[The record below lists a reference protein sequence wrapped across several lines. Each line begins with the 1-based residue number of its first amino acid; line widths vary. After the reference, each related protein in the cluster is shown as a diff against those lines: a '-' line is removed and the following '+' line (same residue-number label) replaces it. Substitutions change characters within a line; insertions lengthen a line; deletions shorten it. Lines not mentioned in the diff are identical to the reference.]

1 MFKMKKFLI
10 VAFVVLS
17 QAASAQTLVEKA
29 AKDELVFMRNEDP
42 AMRRAFDV
50 ARSTLDDFLVIAN
63 ERSPGKADFAVK
75 VAISEGMKTEYFWVV
90 DFVRKGGDQF
100 EGEIGNEPRMVK
112 TVKLGQRYGFPR
124 DRIVDWTYIDKVQRR
139 MVGNFTLCA
148 LLTQEPKKDGDD
160 MKRRFNLDCSRVTP

>member
-1 MFKMKKFLI
+1 MKSVIAL
-10 VAFVVLS
+10 ALVLVS
-17 QAASAQTLVEKA
+17 QPILCQSLSEKA
-29 AKDELVFMRNEDP
+29 AKDELVFMRDEDP

-63 ERSPGKADFAVK
+63 ERSPGKTDFAVK

-124 DRIVDWTYIDKVQRR
+124 DRIVDWIYIDKVQRR

-148 LLTQEPKKDGDD
+148 LLTQEPKKDADD